1 MPEKMLRNHAP
12 HKSTNPPASVKN
24 TPRPPTALDGHKLNE
39 KKGGKL
45 KATYSD
51 VLNNYESIRNMVTYP
66 ATSSAE
72 EVVGGKKRVSISV

>member
-1 MPEKMLRNHAP
+1 MPGNILSNRAP
-12 HKSTNPPASVKN
+12 PGSTNPPASVK
-24 TPRPPTALDGHKLNE
+24 TLPRLPTALDGKKLNE

-45 KATYSD
+45 KATYSN